1 MSVTQMTPKRQ
12 GAEPL
17 RCKRCTTA
25 LPREA
30 TFCGHCGERVNKQ
43 GETTSSP
50 SNTTIEERYQIYTD
64 VRRITTGLTV
74 EAAPILQ
81 LSHAFDTLQNR
92 AVIIRNLDVSSLPEE
107 ERAKAIEAAQNEYDL
122 LRKLQHPDIMP
133 VIDLHFYERHIYT
146 IATWP
151 QSRRREEAMEQHTT
165 LQDLLQSGIGLP
177 DEEIALT
184 WAYRICRALQQ
195 LHEQKI
201 VIGNLDTQTLVMNKN
216 DYDGLPILMVSWLP
230 EEIRTLLQSRNVQ
243 INLGSQHFSA
253 PEVFRDEP
261 EMRSDIYSVG
271 AILYVLLTGSTPQI
285 QQDVVARIRP
295 PCDLASGISRG
306 INELVIQA
314 LCNDPAERFQS
325 AEEFADVL
333 LGLCSSTKTVNPFQF
348 PPLQSE
354 QKTVQQV
361 VEAQPEQNPE
371 GIQPEEMPSDPLPEM
386 GEEAEAVTIKVTQL
400 QMQQAHL
407 YLSQLAAEAKAEE
420 QKKHQ
425 AEKRPWPTPIPQL
438 EEDQTTSNAQQQ
450 MENLEAIDL
459 QATMPFPGLT
469 QEQEEQ
475 GRSASQLLNNFRQRI
490 SGKLPAIS
498 GKLPAISSKLP
509 ALPANFSERLAAAAQ
524 QIALR
529 PGRQH
534 QETTWFKRL
543 QYFIFGEQ
551 HYNIAAAA
559 IIEAPL
565 RIQPNQPYTLRIHL
579 IGRDMA
585 GHTENKNAGNGI
597 SGLVSGEK
605 VHVEVRSALYQHFAY
620 IVQQANVE
628 IPHSGYAAEVT
639 IPMQPLAEGPSG
651 RRERLHI
658 QFKDELHQPLYERPF
673 VLEIYISHIV
683 QSGQEGYNA
692 LTIPF

>member
-1 MSVTQMTPKRQ
+1 MTPKRQ

-50 SNTTIEERYQIYTD
+50 SNTTIEERYQIYTA
-64 VRRITTGLTV
+64 VRRITNGLTA
-74 EAAPILQ
+74 EATPILQ
-81 LSHAFDTLQNR
+81 LSHAFDTLQR
-92 AVIIRNLDVSSLPEE
+92 RPVIMRDLDVSSLPEE

-151 QSRRREEAMEQHTT
+151 QSRRREETIERQRT

-177 DEEIALT
+177 DEEIVLT

-201 VIGNLDTQTLVMNKN
+201 VIGNLDSQTLAMSKS

-230 EEIRTLLQSRNVQ
+230 EEIRTLLQSRDVQ
-243 INLGSQHFSA
+243 VNLGSKHFSA

-261 EMRSDIYSVG
+261 EVRSDIYSVG
-271 AILYVLLTGSTPQI
+271 AILYVLLTGSTPQLR
-285 QQDVVARIRP
+285 QEMVARIRP
-295 PCDLASGISRG
+295 PRDLAPGISG
-306 INELVIQA
+306 DINELVIQA
-314 LCNDPAERFQS
+314 LSNDPEERFQS

-333 LGLCSSTKTVNPFQF
+333 LGLCSSTKTVSPFLL

-354 QKTVQQV
+354 QETVQKAAD
-361 VEAQPEQNPE
+361 AQLEQDPG
-371 GIQPEEMPSDPLPEM
+371 GIQPKETSSSTSPEAE
-386 GEEAEAVTIKVTQL
+386 EEAETVTIKVTPL
-400 QMQQAHL
+400 QMQQAHW
-407 YLSQLAAEAKAEE
+407 YLSQLAAEAKAEKE
-420 QKKHQ
+420 AEDQKKPTP
-425 AEKRPWPTPIPQL
+425 EKRPWPLPVPLL
-438 EEDQTTSNAQQQ
+438 EEDQPTAQQQ
-450 MENLEAIDL
+450 VAMPKSVDELP
-459 QATMPFPGLT
+459 TMPFPAQT
-469 QEQEEQ
+469 QEEQ
-475 GRSASQLLNNFRQRI
+475 ETSASQLLNNFRQRI
-490 SGKLPAIS
+490 SGKLPAI
-498 GKLPAISSKLP
+498 KSKLP
-509 ALPANFSERLAAAAQ
+509 ALPANFSERLAAATQ

-529 PGRQH
+529 PNKQR

-543 QYFIFGEQ
+543 QHFIFGEQ
-551 HYNIAAAA
+551 QYNIAAAA

-579 IGRDMA
+579 IGRDMLLA
-585 GHTENKNAGNGI
+585 KQTENKNEGNGI

-605 VHVEVRSALYQHFAY
+605 VHVEVRSALYQHIAY

-628 IPHSGYAAEVT
+628 IPHKGYAAEVT

-658 QFKDELHQPLYERPF
+658 QFKDEMHQPLYERPF